1 MVGMTLVSCLGRW
14 DELGSA
20 ETSNAAG
27 GLRVGRGCGHRWLH
41 RGLEAANPG
50 KNRSCA
56 LTEMQV
62 ECTRSCPE
70 LAPEVLALAALGG
83 LWAGQGLSG
92 ARRALVARSGQDAQQ
107 RPLQSSGRGF
117 GGAELPEGW

>member
-20 ETSNAAG
+20 ETLNAAG
-27 GLRVGRGCGHRWLH
+27 RLRVGRACGHRWLH

-56 LTEMQV
+56 LTEMRV

-70 LAPEVLALAALGG
+70 LALGVLALAALGG
-83 LWAGQGLSG
+83 SGL
-92 ARRALVARSGQDAQQ
+92 
-107 RPLQSSGRGF
+107 GRG
-117 GGAELPEGW
+117 